1 MELLDKQ
8 GTRVGLQLKAPIREK
23 IEQAIRRDFSASN
36 IETKYE
42 AILAGIDLATF
53 VSLKKIIIRSD
64 SQLVVGQVNGE
75 YKHDQV
81 CMSA

>member
-23 IEQAIRRDFSASN
+23 IEQAIRLDFSASN